1 MKKLT
6 LMTGSEVDFFKRG
19 KRLAKLADAG
29 KQLQEDLVISFEEP
43 AMLLKL
49 LTTARFDL
57 FREIKK
63 RPDSITGIADRL
75 HRDRSAVKRDI
86 DQLAKAGLLMIED
99 QPLPGHGRMKQVR
112 VTANQFK
119 LEARL
124 V

>member
-6 LMTGSEVDFFKRG
+6 LMTGSEAEFFKRG

-29 KQLQEDLVISFEEP
+29 KQIQEELVISFEEP

-49 LTTARFDL
+49 LTTARFNL

-63 RPDSITGIADRL
+63 HPDSITGIAERL

-86 DQLAKAGLLMIED
+86 DQLARAGLLMIED
-99 QPLPGHGRMKQVR
+99 QPHPGHGRMKQVR
-112 VTANQFK
+112 VAANQFK

-124 V
+124 A

>member
-19 KRLAKLADAG
+19 KRLAKLADAD